1 MFIRVSYMHP
11 KAGNEDR
18 LREILQGLSA
28 FYRTQPG
35 YLSGYLLEPYASAT
49 DAGKRFGRVGLWED
63 EHAAERA
70 AQDAHSMALRSELA
84 RIVEEDSHREL
95 TFEGRPDDE

>member
-11 KAGNEDR
+11 KTGNEQR
-18 LREILQGLSA
+18 LREVLKDLSM
-28 FYRTQPG
+28 FYRQQPG
-35 YLSGYLLEPYASAT
+35 YLGGYILDPYASAA

-70 AQDAHSMALRSELA
+70 AQQDHSMALRSELA

-95 TFEGRPDDE
+95 TFEGRPDDQ